1 MSIIDKIISILDEKC
16 LSQKDLTD
24 YLGIDKSTFSQW
36 KAGKSQ
42 SFSRY
47 LQQIADFLEVSI
59 DYLTSDTIKVDFL
72 PHELEE
78 ENIIKCPVCGYD
90 YTHFKRIISV
100 SYKSEKSSGVALEYF
115 CEAGHPFFLL
125 TETYKGNSY
134 LVFTDNSCIIK
145 SAKNVKYES
154 APIPLSEHKEPFN
167 NKKYRTLDKYGKKAV
182 DSVLDIEYERCSLE
196 QEDKSNVIEL
206 PFAMLKASAGLG
218 DYLFDENFEMIEVE
232 DSETARKASFVIQI
246 DGDSMLPRFKN
257 GDKVFVKGQQEIEL
271 GEIGIFIVD
280 GQGFIKQMGEKELI
294 SINPEFPN
302 IPINEYNE
310 FKCVG
315 KIIGIV

>member
-1 MSIIDKIISILDEKC
+1 MIRLKELRLEKGMNMRQTAIALNIPYTTYISYEKAEREPNSET
-16 LSQKDLTD
+16 LIMLAD
-24 YLGIDKSTFSQW
+24 YFNC
-36 KAGKSQ
+36 
-42 SFSRY
+42 
-47 LQQIADFLEVSI
+47 SI
-59 DYLTSDTIKVDFL
+59 DYLIGRTD
-72 PHELEE
+72 E
-78 ENIIKCPVCGYD
+78 
-90 YTHFKRIISV
+90 RIDDNLLDR
-100 SYKSEKSSGVALEYF
+100 ALEVDNDLLEKYGNIY
-115 CEAGHPFFLL
+115 EAKKAQ
-125 TETYKGNSY
+125 EIR
-134 LVFTDNSCIIK
+134 DNSLTVEQLFNQTVSRKEI
-145 SAKNVKYES
+145 
-154 APIPLSEHKEPFN
+154 EHIT
-167 NKKYRTLDKYGKKAV
+167 KYRTLDGYGKRAV
-182 DSVLDIEYERCSLE
+182 ESVLDVEYERCSLE

-315 KIIGIV
+315 KVIGIV